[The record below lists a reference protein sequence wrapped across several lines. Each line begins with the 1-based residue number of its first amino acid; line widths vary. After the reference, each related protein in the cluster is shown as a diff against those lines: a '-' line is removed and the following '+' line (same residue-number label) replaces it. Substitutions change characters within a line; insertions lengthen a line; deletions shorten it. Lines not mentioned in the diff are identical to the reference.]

1 MTDRDALA
9 PECRKFTRYLIG
21 SDPDA
26 YVCDRYSVAVQ
37 KLQQACTPRHAFD
50 RWLLSLARL
59 HPLLTQAVDV
69 YARFFL
75 HASAVRS
82 RLVLLLAILESHA
95 ATATSLE
102 QPDYAGPARFIAGMA
117 WRSVLLAIILLFAIL
132 LLLPVQLLS
141 GALMRS
147 GRSV

>member
-1 MTDRDALA
+1 MTDQVALA
-9 PECRKFTRYLIG
+9 SECRKFTRYLID

-26 YVCDRYSVAVQ
+26 YVCDRYSIAVQ
-37 KLQQACTPRHAFD
+37 KLQHACTPRHAFD
-50 RWLLSLARL
+50 RLLLALARL

-95 ATATSLE
+95 ATAAPLE
-102 QPDYAGPARFIAGMA
+102 QPDYAGPAGFFAGMA
-117 WRSVLLAIILLFAIL
+117 WRSLLLAIILLFAIL

-141 GALMRS
+141 GGLARR
-147 GRSV
+147 GAGV